1 MQRPFLTGCQILPVK
16 LPACQYPATQ
26 EGGVNSDITGS
37 ALDLYPLR
45 LRDNIDR
52 LNERLLFITLVRFG
66 LSCYGLFKCNRN
78 LLAQMAVLSGYTT
91 RTRAFP
97 GIDDTVDA
105 KHIKT
110 GYYSVKALN
119 PTGIVP
125 AGPEANGREN
135 RA

>member
-1 MQRPFLTGCQILPVK
+1 
-16 LPACQYPATQ
+16 
-26 EGGVNSDITGS
+26 
-37 ALDLYPLR
+37 
-45 LRDNIDR
+45 
-52 LNERLLFITLVRFG
+52 LFITLVRFG
-66 LSCYGLFKCNRN
+66 LSCYGLFKCNRK

-91 RTRAFP
+91 RIRAFP